1 MDRLRNI
8 SHHHGNCMPFVFSS
22 WWICSSKRLELYWG
36 NKTYQV
42 PLDIRVS
49 NLKGCFQIPTTAHFS
64 LLRNKQHVL
73 SRSRLTPWNSPSEA
87 GTSRASRKDD
97 GSPQRQRPTSALQ
110 GFPCSLKHRN
120 CCMAKVR
127 SVPTLWLWTSLYIKH
142 LPSHTVAVDCLWRW
156 QLPIWSLQSAHPP
169 IYNRVQFSVM
179 NLSCPHDL
187 FNP

>member
-120 CCMAKVR
+120 CCMAKV
-127 SVPTLWLWTSLYIKH
+127 SANV
-142 LPSHTVAVDCLWRW
+142 VAVDFTLHQAFTFTYSGGWLSVKMTATHLVTPVCA
-156 QLPIWSLQSAHPP
+156 SSYLQ
-169 IYNRVQFSVM
+169 
-179 NLSCPHDL
+179 
-187 FNP
+187 